1 MPLEICKFANNRIK
15 ICKRDLENT
24 GLKDFVLHKTEN
36 IQQHNLA
43 ISQYSFTEIKRRNQI
58 ETNIK

>member
-24 GLKDFVLHKTEN
+24 GLKDFVLFKTEKM
-36 IQQHNLA
+36 QQHNLTL
-43 ISQYSFTEIKRRNQI
+43 SLYSFTEIKEETKLQQI
-58 ETNIK
+58 